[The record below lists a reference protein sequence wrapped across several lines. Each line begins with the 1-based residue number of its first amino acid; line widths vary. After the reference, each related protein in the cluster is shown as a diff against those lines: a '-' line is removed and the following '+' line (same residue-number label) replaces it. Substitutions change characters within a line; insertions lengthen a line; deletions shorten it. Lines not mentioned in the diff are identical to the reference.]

1 MKADYTFEDLR
12 EETEEGDGT
21 IIGRR

>member
-12 EETEEGDGT
+12 EKTEEGDGT